1 MKTKIEN
8 IDELKSVLSNK
19 EKTVSSVEHFMQPF
33 NLGRTLKNYSN
44 IKQKG
49 FSFTDVLVRLCTIQV
64 LGMSIYQATRE
75 QINRLVL
82 CGEKCVYYRL
92 IVYFTLKV
100 YRYFNPKVYHFN
112 PTLTPTNI
120 FKRI

>member
-49 FSFTDVLVRLCTIQV
+49 LALPMYWSGYVR
-64 LGMSIYQATRE
+64 
-75 QINRLVL
+75 
-82 CGEKCVYYRL
+82 YRCL
-92 IVYFTLKV
+92 E
-100 YRYFNPKVYHFN
+100 
-112 PTLTPTNI
+112 
-120 FKRI
+120 